1 MLNIHLPT
9 LQGTITDYQLV
20 TTEERPTVITPA
32 FNRIAYAAAHV
43 VIDPQHQGAD
53 WLNNPRI
60 DWDSTLAY
68 RHHLWRL
75 GFNIAEAMDTAQRG
89 MGVSWEIA
97 KELIIRSLQEA
108 QTVPGADLAAGVGT
122 DQLEAAHATTLE
134 QVIAA
139 YEEQMELVE
148 KHNGK
153 IILMASRALAKVAK
167 TPQDYLAVYNRLLEQ
182 SKDKIILHWLGEM
195 FDPALT
201 GYWGSTDFAAAADT
215 VLEII
220 SNNVDKV
227 EGIKISL
234 LSKEKEVAFRK
245 RLPSQVK
252 MYTGDDF
259 NYPELIAGEDG
270 HYSHALLGI
279 FDAIAP
285 VAAAA
290 LNELAQ
296 GNSGEYYRLMNPTVA
311 LSREIFKAP
320 TQYYKAG
327 IVFLAWL
334 NGHQSHFSMAG
345 GMQAARE
352 ISHYAEIF
360 RLADQ
365 AGLLQNPQL
374 ATRRMKN
381 LLTVYGL

>member
-1 MLNIHLPT
+1 MLSIHLPT
-9 LQGTITDYQLV
+9 PQGIMTNYPLV

-148 KHNGK
+148 QHNGK

-182 SKDKIILHWLGEM
+182 SQDKIILHWLGEM
-195 FDPALT
+195 FDPALA

-220 SNNVDKV
+220 ANNVDKV

-290 LNELAQ
+290 LNELAL

-365 AGLLQNPQL
+365 AGLLQDPQL

>member
-97 KELIIRSLQEA
+97 KELIIRSLQEE

-148 KHNGK
+148 QHNGK

-182 SKDKIILHWLGEM
+182 SQDKIILHWLGEM
-195 FDPALT
+195 FDPALA

-220 SNNVDKV
+220 ANNVDKV

-290 LNELAQ
+290 LNELAL

-365 AGLLQNPQL
+365 AGLLQDPQL

-381 LLTVYGL
+381 LLTIYGL

>member
-182 SKDKIILHWLGEM
+182 SQDKIILHWLGEM

-220 SNNVDKV
+220 ANNVDKV

-290 LNELAQ
+290 LNELAL

-365 AGLLQNPQL
+365 AGLLQDPQL

>member
-1 MLNIHLPT
+1 MLSIHLPT
-9 LQGTITDYQLV
+9 PQGIMTNYPLV

-60 DWDSTLAY
+60 DWDATLAY

-148 KHNGK
+148 QHNGK

-182 SKDKIILHWLGEM
+182 SQDKIILHWLGEM
-195 FDPALT
+195 FDPALA
-201 GYWGSTDFAAAADT
+201 GYWGSTDYAAAADT

-220 SNNVDKV
+220 ANNVDKV

-245 RLPSQVK
+245 HLPSQVK

-290 LNELAQ
+290 LNELAL

-365 AGLLQNPQL
+365 AGLLQDPQL

>member
-1 MLNIHLPT
+1 MLSIHLPT
-9 LQGTITDYQLV
+9 PQGIMTNYPLM

-60 DWDSTLAY
+60 DWDATLAY

-148 KHNGK
+148 QHNGK

-182 SKDKIILHWLGEM
+182 SQDKIILHWLGEM
-195 FDPALT
+195 FDPALA

-220 SNNVDKV
+220 ANNVDKV

-285 VAAAA
+285 VAAVA
-290 LNELAQ
+290 LNELAL

-365 AGLLQNPQL
+365 AGLLQDPQL

>member
-20 TTEERPTVITPA
+20 TTEERPKVISPA

-182 SKDKIILHWLGEM
+182 SQDKIILHWLGEM

-220 SNNVDKV
+220 ANNVDKV

>member
-1 MLNIHLPT
+1 MINIHLPT

-182 SKDKIILHWLGEM
+182 SQDKIILHWLGEM

-220 SNNVDKV
+220 ANNVDKV

>member
-201 GYWGSTDFAAAADT
+201 GYWGSTDFAAVADT

>member
-1 MLNIHLPT
+1 MPS
-9 LQGTITDYQLV
+9 ITV
-20 TTEERPTVITPA
+20 C
-32 FNRIAYAAAHV
+32 
-43 VIDPQHQGAD
+43 
-53 WLNNPRI
+53 
-60 DWDSTLAY
+60 
-68 RHHLWRL
+68 
-75 GFNIAEAMDTAQRG
+75 
-89 MGVSWEIA
+89 
-97 KELIIRSLQEA
+97 
-108 QTVPGADLAAGVGT
+108 
-122 DQLEAAHATTLE
+122 
-134 QVIAA
+134 
-139 YEEQMELVE
+139 
-148 KHNGK
+148 
-153 IILMASRALAKVAK
+153 
-167 TPQDYLAVYNRLLEQ
+167 
-182 SKDKIILHWLGEM
+182 WLGEM
-195 FDPALT
+195 FDPALA

-220 SNNVDKV
+220 ANNVDKV

-290 LNELAQ
+290 LNELAL

-365 AGLLQNPQL
+365 AGLLQDPQL

>member
-1 MLNIHLPT
+1 MLSIHLPT
-9 LQGTITDYQLV
+9 PQGIMTNYPLV

-43 VIDPQHQGAD
+43 VIDPRHQGAD

-60 DWDSTLAY
+60 DWDATLAY

-148 KHNGK
+148 QHNGK

-182 SKDKIILHWLGEM
+182 SQDKIILHWLGEM
-195 FDPALT
+195 FDPALA

-220 SNNVDKV
+220 ANNVDKV

-234 LSKEKEVAFRK
+234 LSIEKEVAFRK

-290 LNELAQ
+290 LNELAL

-365 AGLLQNPQL
+365 AGLLQDPQL

>member
-1 MLNIHLPT
+1 MLSIHLPT
-9 LQGTITDYQLV
+9 PQGIMTNYPLV

-60 DWDSTLAY
+60 DWDATLAY

-148 KHNGK
+148 QHNGK

-182 SKDKIILHWLGEM
+182 SQDKIILHWLGEM
-195 FDPALT
+195 FDPALA

-220 SNNVDKV
+220 ANNVDKV

-234 LSKEKEVAFRK
+234 LSKDKEVAFRK

-290 LNELAQ
+290 LNELAL

-365 AGLLQNPQL
+365 AGLLQDPQL

>member
-1 MLNIHLPT
+1 MLSIHLPT
-9 LQGTITDYQLV
+9 PQGIMTNYPLV

-43 VIDPQHQGAD
+43 VIDPRHQGAD

-60 DWDSTLAY
+60 DWDATLAY

-148 KHNGK
+148 QHNGK

-182 SKDKIILHWLGEM
+182 SQDKIILHWLGEM
-195 FDPALT
+195 FDPALA

-220 SNNVDKV
+220 ANNVDKV

-290 LNELAQ
+290 LNELAL

-365 AGLLQNPQL
+365 AGLLQDPQL

-381 LLTVYGL
+381 LLTIYGL

>member
-182 SKDKIILHWLGEM
+182 SHDKIILHWLGEM

-201 GYWGSTDFAAAADT
+201 GYWGSPDFAAAADT

-220 SNNVDKV
+220 ANNVDKV